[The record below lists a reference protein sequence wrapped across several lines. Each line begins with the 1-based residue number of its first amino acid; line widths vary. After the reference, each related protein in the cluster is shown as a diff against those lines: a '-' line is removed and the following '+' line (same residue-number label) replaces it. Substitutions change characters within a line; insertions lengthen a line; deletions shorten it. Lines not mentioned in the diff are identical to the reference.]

1 MNKIRVMLAD
11 DHCLLRTGLKLL
23 LQRKSYIEVVGEAS
37 DGEETLRLFE
47 KLQPDILILDLSMP
61 NKGGMECLAEIKNRD
76 ANAKVIILTMY
87 EDELY
92 IKRAMQAGASGYV
105 CKDAVDIELFTA
117 IETVNR
123 GQLYLSSQD
132 SQTLLNLLLKK
143 DSIAKDRQDPYI
155 LLSLRERE
163 VLKWIVHG
171 YSLTEIAEELFI
183 SVKTVET
190 YKSRVMD
197 KLNISKK
204 SGLVTYA
211 LQYGLLANPLSS
223 HKEELF

>member
-1 MNKIRVMLAD
+1 MKKIRIILAD
-11 DHCLLRTGLKLL
+11 DHRLLRSGLKLL
-23 LQRKSYIEVVGEAS
+23 LQRKPYIEVVGEAS
-37 DGEETLRLFE
+37 DGEQTLLLFE
-47 KLQPDILILDLSMP
+47 ALKPDILILDLSMP
-61 NKGGMECLAEIKNRD
+61 NKGGMECLEEIKSRY

-87 EDELY
+87 EDEVY

-105 CKDAVDIELFTA
+105 RKGAVDIELFAA
-117 IETVNR
+117 IETVSR
-123 GQLYLSSQD
+123 GELYLSSQD
-132 SQTLLNLLLKK
+132 SQALLNFLLKK
-143 DSIAKDRQDPYI
+143 DTVVGDERDPYV

-163 VLKWIVHG
+163 VLKRIVYG

-204 SGLVTYA
+204 GGLVAYA
-211 LQYGLLANPLSS
+211 LQYGLLATPISMS
-223 HKEELF
+223 EEEY